1 MGRSTREESLP
12 AAPAT
17 PRTTPSRWSGT
28 GPILLLEST
37 TGRSRTPGEV
47 TGARTASSG
56 CSEVWV
62 CVGSARRWLWRNVK
76 LWPEPRMQQSPL
88 RRLVTMCTATA
99 PVLLKTPATNRQSA
113 PAVPRAVDSAQE
125 PPQWPPTPATT
136 CTATAPTSAA
146 GSLMTSAGRRAA
158 NAEENPLEHFDQTT
172 RELQK
177 NKIPNDLVFNLNKI

>member
-76 LWPEPRMQQSPL
+76 LLPEPRMPQSPL
-88 RRLVTMCTATA
+88 RRLVTTCTATVPA
-99 PVLLKTPATNRQSA
+99 LLRTLATNRQSA
-113 PAVPRAVDSAQE
+113 PAVPRAADSAQE

-146 GSLMTSAGRRAA
+146 GTLMTSAGRRAA
-158 NAEENPLEHFDQTT
+158 NAEENPLEHFDDKTIRQ
-172 RELQK
+172 LQK
-177 NKIPNDLVFNLNKI
+177 Y